1 MSKPNDDVILFKS
14 IYFMCESEVA
24 VVVNIDCHSKLQI
37 RFNKVFCSIT
47 NVNNFY

>member
-14 IYFMCESEVA
+14 IYFTCESEMA
-24 VVVNIDCHSKLQI
+24 VVNIDGHSKLQI